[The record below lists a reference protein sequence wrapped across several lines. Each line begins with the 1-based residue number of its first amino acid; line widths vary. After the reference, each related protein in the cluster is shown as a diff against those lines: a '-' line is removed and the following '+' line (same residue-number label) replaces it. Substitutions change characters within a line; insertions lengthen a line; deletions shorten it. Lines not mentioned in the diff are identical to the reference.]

1 MEQNRKSSSCRVMS
15 QRWLSSVI
23 ESAARG
29 DERPTVAALRLL
41 LHENDHDV
49 DAAVAAALSAA
60 SPKAHA
66 RLAAMVDL
74 LADARRRAPALRA
87 VAAAGATPTAKPP
100 AEGMTD
106 VGHWA
111 AAFDQ
116 AARIDR
122 DAASALYALGDP
134 SRLRAATQEVCAYL
148 DAAGFITETTRVLD
162 IGAGGG
168 RILEALSPWIGFGV
182 GVDISAEMLAA
193 SRPHG
198 NLAYMRT
205 DGRNLRS
212 FRDGSFD
219 LALAVDSFPYLVASG
234 VDGVHV
240 GEAARILAPGGALV
254 VMNYSYRGD
263 AEADRISFAAGC
275 AAHGLVPITLGRQP
289 FALWD
294 GSVFAARRQ
303 AA

>member
-1 MEQNRKSSSCRVMS
+1 MS
-15 QRWLSSVI
+15 QRWLSTVI

-29 DERPTVAALRLL
+29 EERPTVVALRLL

-49 DAAVAAALSAA
+49 DEAVSSALRSANR
-60 SPKAHA
+60 KAQA
-66 RLAAMVDL
+66 RLTALVEL

-87 VAAAGATPTAKPP
+87 VAAAGAAPIP
-100 AEGMTD
+100 AGEGLTD

-134 SRLRAATQEVCAYL
+134 GRLQAATQEVCAYL
-148 DAAGFITETTRVLD
+148 DAAGFIAERTRVLD

-168 RILEALSPWIGFGV
+168 RILDALSPWIGFGV
-182 GVDISAEMLAA
+182 GVDISAEMLAG
-193 SRPHG
+193 SRHHG
-198 NLAYMRT
+198 NLAFLRT
-205 DGRNLRS
+205 DGRNLRV
-212 FRDGSFD
+212 FRDGAFD

-234 VDGVHV
+234 VDEVHIA
-240 GEAARILAPGGALV
+240 EAARILSPGGALV

-263 AEADRISFAAGC
+263 AESDRIAFAAGC
-275 AAHGLVPITLGRQP
+275 AAHGLVPVTLGQQP
-289 FALWD
+289 FALWN
-294 GSVFAARRQ
+294 GAVYAARRI
-303 AA
+303 A

>member
-1 MEQNRKSSSCRVMS
+1 MP
-15 QRWLSSVI
+15 QRWLSTVI
-23 ESAARG
+23 DSAARG

-49 DAAVAAALSAA
+49 DEAVAAALRTA
-60 SPKAHA
+60 SRAAHA
-66 RLAAMVDL
+66 RLEAMAEL

-87 VAAAGATPTAKPP
+87 VAAAGASPTTTPG
-100 AEGMTD
+100 EGLTD

-148 DAAGFITETTRVLD
+148 DAAGFISETTRVLD

-193 SRPHG
+193 SRPHD
-198 NLAYMRT
+198 NLAYLRT
-205 DGRNLRS
+205 DGRNLRA
-212 FRDGSFD
+212 FRDGAFD

-240 GEAARILAPGGALV
+240 GEAARVLAPGGALV

-275 AAHGLVPITLGRQP
+275 AAHGLVPVTLGQQP

-294 GSVFAARRQ
+294 GAVFAARR